1 MTRIKTIRSGG
12 QSGVDRASLDFAREH
27 NIPIK
32 GWCPKNG
39 WAEDLPD
46 PPGLLDYYPELIET
60 PETDVSQRTMWNVR
74 DSDATLVFI
83 CSKSPGTILTEE
95 TAKKIGKPYFLSDY
109 NSVVDVVK
117 WIKSLPDSIELNIG
131 GPRESEAPGIYN
143 RTKDFLSK
151 MYNLLDE

>member
-12 QSGVDRASLDFAREH
+12 QSGVDRASLDFALEH

-39 WAEDLPD
+39 WAEDLPN
-46 PPGLLDYYPELIET
+46 PPGLLNLYPELVET

-83 CSKSPGTILTEE
+83 CSNSPGTILTEE
-95 TAKKIGKPYFLSDY
+95 TAKRIGKPYFLSDY
-109 NSVVDVVK
+109 TSVVDVVE
-117 WIKSLPDSIELNIG
+117 WIKSLPPNIELNIG
-131 GPRESEAPGIYN
+131 GPRESEEPGIYN
-143 RTKDFLSK
+143 RTKKFLLK
-151 MYNLLDE
+151 MFKLLEE

>member
-1 MTRIKTIRSGG
+1 MIKIKTIRSGG

-32 GWCPKNG
+32 YG
-39 WAEDLPD
+39 WAEDMPN
-46 PPGLLDYYPELIET
+46 PPGLLDYYPELVET

-95 TAKKIGKPYFLSDY
+95 TAKRIGKPYFLSDY
-109 NSVVDVVK
+109 NSVKDVAK
-117 WIKSLPDSIELNIG
+117 WIKSLPDNIELNIG

-151 MYNLLDE
+151 LYKLLKE